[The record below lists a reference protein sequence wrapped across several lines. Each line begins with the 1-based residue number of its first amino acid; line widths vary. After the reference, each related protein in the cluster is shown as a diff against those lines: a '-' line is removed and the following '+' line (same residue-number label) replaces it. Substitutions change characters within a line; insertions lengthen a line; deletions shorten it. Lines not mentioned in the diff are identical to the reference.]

1 MKYSLAIFLSLFVGF
16 LAGLMGLD
24 LRIGKAEEKTT
35 AVSFYPSPH
44 ESTLQVGADWM
55 QGLDGQIQL
64 SQLSIPGTHDTCA
77 LLNGFSFGFAKCQ
90 SWSLSSQLEA
100 GIRFLD
106 IRCRHRSN
114 RFEIYHGV
122 IDQKISFS
130 EVLEVC
136 VDFLETHPGECL
148 LMSVKE
154 ESKAEQVSRSFK
166 ETFEEEIKN
175 CRDLWVLNS
184 SKVNLDQARGKIIL
198 LDRVGNLGGL
208 SWSQMSKQDDYQALP
223 DIKKEKITRQF
234 DRTEQGDPDQWFL
247 NYSSGTVPRQLLN
260 PAAYASQVN
269 PFVLEEVGKRKG
281 KRLGVVIMDFPG
293 DELLQSIIHRN
304 QSFLNSKSKPE
315 LSKQGAKR

>member
-1 MKYSLAIFLSLFVGF
+1 
-16 LAGLMGLD
+16 MGLD
-24 LRIGKAEEKTT
+24 LRIGQAEEKTT

-154 ESKAEQVSRSFK
+154 ESKAEQISRSFK

-184 SKVNLDQARGKIIL
+184 SKLNLDQARGKIIL

-234 DRTEQGDPDQWFL
+234 ERTDQGDPDQWFL

-269 PFVLEEVGKRKG
+269 PFVLEEVSKRKG
-281 KRLGVVIMDFPG
+281 K
-293 DELLQSIIHRN
+293 
-304 QSFLNSKSKPE
+304 
-315 LSKQGAKR
+315 

>member
-1 MKYSLAIFLSLFVGF
+1 
-16 LAGLMGLD
+16 MGLD
-24 LRIGKAEEKTT
+24 PRIGQAEDKTT
-35 AVSFYPSPH
+35 AVSFERSPH
-44 ESTLQVGADWM
+44 ESTLEVGADWM
-55 QGLDGQIQL
+55 QGLDGQVRL

-122 IDQKISFS
+122 INQKISFS
-130 EVLEVC
+130 EVLKVC

-154 ESKAEQVSRSFK
+154 ESKAEQISRSFK
-166 ETFEEEIKN
+166 ETFEDEIKN
-175 CRDLWVLNS
+175 CLDRWVLNS
-184 SKVNLDQARGKIIL
+184 SKVILDQARGKIIL
-198 LDRVGNLGGL
+198 IDRVGNLGGL

-223 DIKKEKITRQF
+223 DVKKEKITQQF
-234 DRTEQGDPDQWFL
+234 DRTDRGDPDQWFL
-247 NYSSGTVPRQLLN
+247 NYGSGTAPSRLLN

-269 PFVLEEVGKRKG
+269 PFVLEEISKRKG
-281 KRLGVVIMDFPG
+281 ERLGVVIMDFPG
-293 DELLQSIIHRN
+293 DELLQSIIHGN
-304 QSFLNSKSKPE
+304 QCFLKSESKSEPE
-315 LSKQGAKR
+315 QSKQAPKR